1 MRKLKLFLSMLMLI
15 AFSVGNVWGAVV
27 SGTTYT
33 TDPKTPN
40 VPANWTVNSYDNTAT
55 YAKLA
60 SNTNYIQTD
69 EFCQNGFTSV
79 KIKARKFGGPSA
91 AQAVIS
97 VEWFEN
103 GGSSTVL
110 ATVSPT
116 STSLTDYT
124 LSELESVTGNKSGYI
139 KISCKEASGGKGC
152 GVSQVTITYTAGT
165 CGGGT
170 PTCAT
175 PTFSPVAGSYEGTQ
189 NVSISSTDGAT
200 IYYTTDGSNPTTSA
214 TKQTYSSPIAVSADM
229 TIKAYATLTSYDD
242 SEVATAAYT
251 ITEGPDV
258 TIAFVGNTN
267 WNIPSGS
274 SSKTVDEG
282 TYTDGTYTIKIAG
295 STGEGYYINGYLLL
309 GKTGAY
315 VELPEFSNPVEKI
328 VVVGTSGGSTGVKFN
343 IYDGTTAVS
352 TEVTGCKNVSQEF
365 EIADPAANKA
375 YKVQVTSNANLQI
388 SAIKIYFGAAPAV
401 AKPTISGDE
410 NFVTSTTVTISHA
423 DADHIYYT
431 TDGSDPKTSG
441 TKQTYSVP
449 FTVNADGTT
458 TVKAYAVKGSDES
471 DVASKTFTKVTPMTT
486 AAALRSFA
494 TSSAQNAFIQL
505 DGWKVTFVNGNNAY
519 IVDPSNEGVI
529 LNNASHGYVAG
540 DELNDEV
547 VEASV
552 KLASGRVQLSGFTSS
567 DITATAGTVSPVEV
581 TDFSTV
587 VAANQSRLVTLKD
600 ATYSSSDGTF
610 SDGAN
615 VIYYYDQFSASPT
628 LVDAATYDV
637 TGVVIYYKNNT
648 TDKVQVA
655 PRTAADVVATSAV
668 VIPTAANLAALKAA
682 ARGTYILTL
691 TNAVVTYVNGN
702 NAFIED
708 ATGGAL
714 IYFASHGYSAGD
726 CLNGDYQVVTTDYQ
740 GKFEI
745 TAMEPQAGAA
755 TTTAEIP
762 LTTVS
767 IATLNASFSSYESR
781 RIKIVGANVTDAI
794 SGSDRNGAINDG
806 AAVAVYASVANTITL
821 NADDNVDIIGYPG
834 FHNTDQ
840 QLTVWRQE
848 DITVNEK
855 DPAGIAFTPESET
868 ITDGDPWSAPAFTNP
883 NNLDVTFGT
892 SNDEVATV
900 SNTGVVSLEGGY
912 GTAVITAHTDGDATH
927 NAGNATYTITVND
940 PSSVDT
946 RKIAESPAAGF
957 SSIEGDLS
965 GNEISYA
972 AYKGGASSAPN
983 ANNTANELR
992 LYKYQATTNYGG
1004 YVTITAK
1011 TGCTID
1017 QVVITVSAN
1026 CNVGY
1031 CKDAEE
1037 LPTKE
1042 STPIAIGTSSPFDTG
1057 TGLNASSVSVVNL
1070 DASNQFKIKSIT
1082 VYYTGEAAT
1091 LQSIA
1096 ISGTASV
1103 LEYNDGDEF
1112 NPAGLV
1118 VTGHYSDNTD
1128 AEITDGITW
1137 AFDPA
1142 TLSEGDASVSVTAT
1156 VGTVTSD
1163 AVVVDGLT
1171 VSAAAVPT
1179 VDNVVILATYDSK
1192 YYAMSTNN
1200 VSSAFTAIAVEYD
1213 GSQVTVNSAED
1224 KAAIQWTR
1232 TVTGDNTTFQDADDK
1247 YMKSADGTA
1256 MSLQD
1261 AVCNWVWDE
1270 NGYYKIPEIARTF
1283 FYQNGTGF
1291 KNFATSNFNK
1301 TGYSDKAQVIVI
1313 DPANIVITSKV
1324 SAELAYDPA
1333 SDEITQGDAWSAPSL
1348 VNPHSVTIASYAT
1361 DNDAVATVSTEGE
1374 IALAGGTGTAHI
1386 TAHFDGDASYLE
1398 GDAVYTITVNA
1409 PAPTPS
1415 GTTYRKVTATSDI
1428 TDGEYLI
1435 VYEGDATHDA
1445 YAFNGSLAD
1454 VDQAKKGVA
1463 VTINEGV
1470 ISGTTELDAATFT
1483 IDLTAGTLQS
1493 ASGWYIGRTEN
1504 SNGMEKNETT
1514 EYVNTFAINEGEAVI
1529 TSSGGPTLRYNY
1541 ASDQLRF
1548 RYYKSGQQSIQLYK
1562 KETPTKDLIRGDLSN
1577 GKWGTLCPKQ
1587 NVENVEGAT
1596 FYQISYLEENGGL
1609 PYNMVFDQISGTT
1622 LTAGQPYF
1630 FIASANEIRGN
1641 KTGAVLDAAGAGVN
1655 GFYGYIGDSPK
1666 PLSWQADYNP
1676 SGDNTYVIYGNMVT
1690 RLNGPTDLKS
1700 ERCYININST
1710 EPSRSASAPM
1720 PGRARFMINV
1730 GGHNT
1735 PTGLENGG
1743 LLNGENG
1750 VQKVLINGN
1759 LYILRGEKMFDATG
1773 RLVK

>member
-15 AFSVGNVWGAVV
+15 AFSVGNVWADVV
-27 SGTTYT
+27 SGTAYT
-33 TDPKTPN
+33 TTSGSFPTGWSKHSGNEQSKYIGLYSGD
-40 VPANWTVNSYDNTAT
+40 
-55 YAKLA
+55 
-60 SNTNYIQTD
+60 YIQT
-69 EFCQNGFTSV
+69 ENFCQNGFTSIV
-79 KIKARKFGGPSA
+79 VSARKLNGPSDEEKVLTIEWIPEDGSD
-91 AQAVIS
+91 AV
-97 VEWFEN
+97 
-103 GGSSTVL
+103 VL
-110 ATVSPT
+110 GTVSPGG
-116 STSLTDYT
+116 TSLANLT
-124 LSELESVTGNKSGYI
+124 LSDFSSTPTANTSGSI
-139 KISCKEASGGKGC
+139 KLSCKAAPAAKGD
-152 GVSQVTITYTAGT
+152 GVGAVTINYTAGT

-170 PTCAT
+170 PTCSK
-175 PTFSPVAGSYEGTQ
+175 PTFSPAAGSYEGTQ
-189 NVSISSTDGAT
+189 NVTITSTTGAT
-200 IYYTTDGSNPTTSA
+200 IYYTTDGSTPTTTSSV
-214 TKQTYSSPIAVSADM
+214 YSTAIPVAADM
-229 TIKAYATLTSYDD
+229 TIKAYAVKSEYND
-242 SEVATAAYT
+242 SEVAEAAYT

-762 LTTVS
+762 LTTVT

-781 RIKIVGANVTDAI
+781 RIKIAGANVTDAI

-806 AAVAVYASVANTITL
+806 AALAVYAAVANTITL
-821 NADDNVDIIGYPG
+821 TADDNVDIIGYPG

-1270 NGYYKIPEIARTF
+1270 NGYYKIPETARTF

-1333 SDEITQGDAWSAPSL
+1333 SDEITQGDAWSAPTL
-1348 VNPHSVTIASYAT
+1348 VNPYSVTITSYNS
-1361 DNDAVATVSTEGE
+1361 DNEAVATVTGGV
-1374 IALAGGTGTAHI
+1374 IALAGGIGTANI

-1409 PAPTPS
+1409 PAPTPT

-1562 KETPTKDLIRGDLSN
+1562 KETPTKDLIRDGLSN

-1655 GFYGYIGDSPK
+1655 GFYGYIGAEPMH
-1666 PLSWQADYNP
+1666 LSYLAEYTPGSN
-1676 SGDNTYVIYGNMVT
+1676 NTYVIYGNMVT

-1735 PTGLENGG
+1735 PTGMDQITNDQLQMSN
-1743 LLNGENG
+1743 
-1750 VQKVLINGN
+1750 KVIINGH
-1759 LYILRGEKMFDATG
+1759 LYILRGEKMYDATG